1 MSRNFSRAS
10 QPVKENDYYDY
21 RISTLSSM
29 RQKIWKLLGD
39 AVRGKA
45 FDLTA
50 ISIPKAIVLLAVPM
64 MLEMAMES
72 IFALVDTF
80 FVGQIGTEALTT
92 VGLTEV
98 MMTLVYSVAIGLSTA
113 PMAMVARFIGEKN
126 PQAAGK
132 AAGQAIIMGIFVS
145 LLIAL
150 PGMLYAEK
158 LLALMGASE
167 TVIAEGVGY
176 TRIMFATNVVIMLL
190 FVINGIFRGAGE
202 AARAM
207 RVLWIANGINIVLDP
222 IFIFGIGPLPGFG
235 VEGAAIATSIGRGV
249 GVAYQL
255 YLLFSDRS
263 VIKLGA
269 RAWIIDWAMQ
279 QRIGRIASTGAFQ
292 YLIASASW
300 VFLMRIVASFGDAA
314 VAGYTVA
321 IRLIIFTLL
330 PAWGLANAAATFVG
344 QNLGAKQPERAA
356 QGVWTTLKVT
366 SIYLTV
372 LSVGY
377 YVFAGTLVQSFAQ
390 EEAVISYGITALRVF
405 AIGYVFFG
413 VGMIPIQAFNGA
425 GDTRTPTLVNFICF
439 WLLEIPL
446 GYYFGVSLGY
456 AVEGVVWAVVVAEVI
471 LGVLAIY
478 LFWRGSWK
486 NAVV

>member
-1 MSRNFSRAS
+1 
-10 QPVKENDYYDY
+10 
-21 RISTLSSM
+21 M
-29 RQKIWKLLGD
+29 RQRIWKLLGD
-39 AVRGKA
+39 AIRGKS

-50 ISIPKAIVLLAVPM
+50 VSIPKAIVLLAVPM
-64 MLEMAMES
+64 MREMAMES
-72 IFALVDTF
+72 IFALVETF
-80 FVGQIGTEALTT
+80 FVGMVGAEALTT

-126 PQAAGK
+126 PGEAGK
-132 AAGQAIIMGIFVS
+132 AAGQAILLGIFVS
-145 LLIAL
+145 LLIAV
-150 PGMLYAEK
+150 PGFIYAED
-158 LLALMGASE
+158 LLRLMGASE
-167 TVIAEGVGY
+167 AVIAEGSGY
-176 TRIMFATNVVIMLL
+176 TRIMFSFNVVIMLL

-207 RVLWIANGINIVLDP
+207 RVLWLANGINIVLDP
-222 IFIFGIGPLPGFG
+222 ILIFGLGPIPGFG
-235 VEGAAIATSIGRGV
+235 VEGAAIATSIGRGI

-255 YLLFSDRS
+255 YLLFGDRS
-263 VIKLGA
+263 AIKLGTK
-269 RAWIIDWAMQ
+269 AWQIDWGMQ
-279 QRIGRIASTGAFQ
+279 RRIGRIASTGAFQ

-366 SIYLTV
+366 SVYLIT
-372 LSVGY
+372 LSIGY
-377 YVFAGTLVQSFAQ
+377 YFLAGTLVQGFAQ
-390 EEAVISYGITALRVF
+390 EAAAVSYGITTLKIF

-413 VGMIPIQAFNGA
+413 VGMIPVQAFNGA
-425 GDTRTPTLVNFICF
+425 GDTRTPTLINFICF

-446 GYYFGVSLGY
+446 GYYLGISLGY
-456 AVEGVVWAVVVAEVI
+456 AVEGVVWAVVIAECV
-471 LGVLAIY
+471 LGMLAVY
-478 LFWRGSWK
+478 LFWRGGWK
-486 NAVV
+486 RVKV